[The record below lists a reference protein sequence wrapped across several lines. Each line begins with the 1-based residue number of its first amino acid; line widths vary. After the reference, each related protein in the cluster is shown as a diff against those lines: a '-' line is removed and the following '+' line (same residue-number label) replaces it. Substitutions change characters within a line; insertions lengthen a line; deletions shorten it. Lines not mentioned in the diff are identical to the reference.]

1 MIDHLIS
8 FPTEADALAHPA
20 LARWVSDDGESGPQW
35 NRSACFPG
43 LTLVVVPAAYD
54 EDGNQTQAQQNFP
67 GWWMVVSTSGDEPDP
82 ELAAIEPCRMI
93 AHREWGAAGLPFVF
107 QEGLRADPQQIA
119 QITRI
124 DGLPAGSAYPISQP
138 RVIE

>member
-1 MIDHLIS
+1 MSVDHLIS

-20 LARWVSDDGESGPQW
+20 LARWVSDGAWD
-35 NRSACFPG
+35 RSKCFPG

-54 EDGNQTQAQQNFP
+54 AEGNQTQAQQNFP
-67 GWWMVVSTSGDEPDP
+67 GWWMLISIPGDEPDA

-107 QEGLRADPQQIA
+107 QQGLRADPAQIA

-124 DGLPAGSAYPISQP
+124 DGLPAGSAYPISEP
-138 RVIE
+138 RVIA